1 MAQNIFLGFDAKENL
16 YIHNSATFDIT
27 SNINSI
33 QEYLNTGIDCVGYID
48 VSMSYFNNVFS
59 FVVLNNDFTRNN
71 TISEIINNGG
81 PDDIHYYVEFIDD
94 ISSNE
99 SWYNR
104 FIWFNPAYAR
114 CPPRSVKNS
123 LDITD
128 DNKIVNNAY
137 PINGNVVPRVINT
150 TSTTPLYDASASD
163 PFALREVSVR
173 INDQVY
179 MALEET
185 TTING
190 TIYFKDCLVLSTLQK
205 GLIPVNYFKPVVD
218 VLTIDHLNYYNN
230 NIFFTAQQQIERI
243 LSSDRLIDEYMRYLS
258 YSLTD
263 SPNNVGLISNYKDI
277 QTQISN
283 YCSSSDVSGGVV
295 MTRLKEKLIALDVK
309 TADASFNPTNTNKK
323 QEISGPF
330 IGKWYV
336 DNSFNQSS
344 NITRQ
349 LLIGAINQ
357 GRGINLDGTD
367 IINETRKYYTFIP
380 GDKITFTFTINGPP
394 LTDARKTEYLNPSN
408 TDFQEILIKPRK
420 YRIFANIIN

>member
-1 MAQNIFLGFDAKENL
+1 MMTHLKKIGIIDLYGLILHTQDA
-16 YIHNSATFDIT
+16 
-27 SNINSI
+27 
-33 QEYLNTGIDCVGYID
+33 
-48 VSMSYFNNVFS
+48 
-59 FVVLNNDFTRNN
+59 
-71 TISEIINNGG
+71 
-81 PDDIHYYVEFIDD
+81 
-94 ISSNE
+94 
-99 SWYNR
+99 
-104 FIWFNPAYAR
+104 
-114 CPPRSVKNS
+114 PPRSVKNS

-128 DNKIVNNAY
+128 DNKIVNDAF
-137 PINGNVVPRVINT
+137 PINGNVVPRIIKT
-150 TSTTPLYDASASD
+150 SSTTPLYDASASD
-163 PFALREVSVR
+163 PFAFREVSVR

-185 TTING
+185 ITING
-190 TIYFKDCLVLSTLQK
+190 TTYYKDCLVLSTLKK
-205 GLIPVNYFKPVVD
+205 GLVPVNYFEPIFD
-218 VLTIDHLNYYNN
+218 VLTIDHLNYYNS
-230 NIFFTAQQQIERI
+230 ISTTQKQIERI

-277 QTQISN
+277 QAQLSN
-283 YCSSSDVSGGVV
+283 YCSSDASAGGVV

-309 TADASFNPTNTNKK
+309 TADVSLNPINPTNTNKK
-323 QEISGPF
+323 QEVSGPF

>member
-33 QEYLNTGIDCVGYID
+33 QESLNTGIDCVGYID
-48 VSMSYFNNVFS
+48 VSMSYFNDVFS
-59 FVVLNNDFTRNN
+59 FVVFDNFFTKNN

-128 DNKIVNNAY
+128 DNKIVNNAF
-137 PINGNVVPRVINT
+137 PINGNVVPRTII
-150 TSTTPLYDASASD
+150 TSSTSPLYDASASN
-163 PFALREVSVR
+163 PFEPLREVSVQK
-173 INDQVY
+173 NDQVY
-179 MALEET
+179 IALEET
-185 TTING
+185 ITING
-190 TIYFKDCLVLSTLQK
+190 TTYFKDCLVLSTLQK
-205 GLIPVNYFKPVVD
+205 GLIPVNYFKPVFD
-218 VLTIDHLNYYNN
+218 VLTIDHLNYYNL
-230 NIFFTAQQQIERI
+230 ISTAQQQIERI
-243 LSSDRLIDEYMRYLS
+243 LSSDRLIDEYIRYLS
-258 YSLTD
+258 YCLTD

-295 MTRLKEKLIALDVK
+295 MTRLKEKLIALDVN
-309 TADASFNPTNTNKK
+309 TADVSTNPIDRKKNKETKLPSFLD
-323 QEISGPF
+323 
-330 IGKWYV
+330 KWYV
-336 DNSFNQSS
+336 DNSFNQSL

-357 GRGINLDGTD
+357 GRGINLNGTD

-380 GDKITFTFTINGPP
+380 GDKITFTFTINGPE
-394 LTDARKTEYLNPSN
+394 LTPQRKTEYLNPSN